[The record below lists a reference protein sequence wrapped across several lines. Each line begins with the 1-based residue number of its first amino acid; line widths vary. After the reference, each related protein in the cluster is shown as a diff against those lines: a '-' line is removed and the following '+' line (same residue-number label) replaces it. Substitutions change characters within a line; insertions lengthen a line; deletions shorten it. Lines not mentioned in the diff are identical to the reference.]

1 MAILSNTPA
10 ACVVSHRSGFSLI
23 QLWRKLEVKF
33 FICLILSSEIWIR
46 DAFLKGTL
54 RTAGFWRHKRDNVF
68 QVKVCQAISPSFV
81 WLHTFWDLQDWWAGI
96 RLFVLVRVWVTVNPL
111 FCGIILV
118 HYWPPA
124 ACLHANCRINTVVDL
139 AFCNSL
145 HVSSCISTSEKQLTE
160 THFRKYLHDVIVLC
174 GY

>member
-10 ACVVSHRSGFSLI
+10 TCVVSHRSGLSLI

-33 FICLILSSEIWIR
+33 FICLILSSEIWTR
-46 DAFLKGTL
+46 DVFLKGTL

-81 WLHTFWDLQDWWAGI
+81 WLHTFWDLQDWGAGI
-96 RLFVLVRVWVTVNPL
+96 RLFVLVRLCVTVNPL
-111 FCGIILV
+111 FCGLILV
-118 HYWPPA
+118 QYWPPA
-124 ACLHANCRINTVVDL
+124 ACLLCFHVNCHINTVVDL
-139 AFCNSL
+139 AFTVIYFCSFMYIHIWKATL
-145 HVSSCISTSEKQLTE
+145 
-160 THFRKYLHDVIVLC
+160 RKYLHDVIVLF